1 MSTTTQTFPTRE
13 RRVSFVTVTAIVV
26 SLGVGAAGGSVITR
40 AIEAI
45 RLTSA
50 STP

>member
-40 AIEAI
+40 ALEVI